1 MTMSSRLR
9 WAACLRAW
17 ARSLVVF
24 NSSTD
29 MRRPRSARRSMV
41 RLLTFPKSVCKF
53 LAGEPAFEKLVAGPA
68 LPHAKFEHCQVRG
81 LQQAARRDHHVGG
94 GGAATRRKRQKRLA

>member
-9 WAACLRAW
+9 WTACLRAW

-29 MRRPRSARRSMV
+29 TRRPRSARRSMV
-41 RLLTFPKSVCKF
+41 RLLTFPNSCGQKSN
-53 LAGEPAFEKLVAGPA
+53 LVSAAGPA
-68 LPHAKFEHCQVRG
+68 LPHAELEYRQIGG
-81 LQQAARRDHHVGG
+81 LQQAARGDHDIGRS
-94 GGAATRRKRQKRLA
+94 GAAALRQRQYLFAR